1 MSTPN
6 FPETTIT
13 ALLGQ
18 AVGDAFGSPFE
29 FHKDAPA
36 LAERSMREG
45 RYLKGSEDCGLT
57 WDRCRMPGLYTD
69 DTQQA
74 LLLLWIWRELSVRGK
89 DPFHAAWG
97 RELFLRISQRMAQEE
112 VEGSTAFG
120 VHRGTGK
127 NFRSAISNWSKGEYP
142 PDTPGLG
149 AAMRVGPAAALFP
162 SSEPDRTLSTWIVE
176 VSSGTTGNKLAQ
188 ASAVMLALAVQGRG
202 PDPAV
207 PFGVTGA
214 SWGLLQ
220 AARVALDDGGV
231 ENLVAFASLHTTEKF
246 TGPASGFALTGVPF
260 ALHCAEKATSF
271 EDALLR
277 ACAHGGDT
285 DTVCAMVGCL
295 AALRFGRS
303 GIPAWM
309 LDGRDIGCGD
319 GGVGLVGKEH
329 LLDPSLW
336 HPIDTERKYVEMDC
350 AIQAAVRPPPP
361 PPPHKPRRVSRKR

>member
-1 MSTPN
+1 MI
-6 FPETTIT
+6 FPDQTIT
-13 ALLGQ
+13 ALLGL
-18 AVGDAFGSPFE
+18 AVGDAFGCPFE
-29 FHKDAPA
+29 FHEEAPA
-36 LAERSMREG
+36 LARRSQDEG
-45 RYLKGSEDCGLT
+45 RYLRGYEDCHLPIL
-57 WDRCRMPGLYTD
+57 RCRTPGLGSD

-74 LLLLWIWRELSVRGK
+74 LLLLWITRELSVRGK

-97 RELFLRISQRMAQEE
+97 RELFLRISERMAQEH
-112 VEGSTAFG
+112 VSGSNTAFG

-188 ASAVMLALAVQGRG
+188 AAAVMLALAVQGRG
-202 PDPAV
+202 PDPAI
-207 PFGVTGA
+207 PFGVTGT

-220 AARVALDDGGV
+220 AAREALDVGGV
-231 ENLVAFASLHTTEKF
+231 ENLVAFASMHTTEKF

-285 DTVCAMVGCL
+285 DTMCAMVGCL
-295 AALRFGRS
+295 AALRFGRPS
-303 GIPAWM
+303 IPAWM
-309 LDGRDIGCGD
+309 LDGLI
-319 GGVGLVGKEH
+319 GKEH

-361 PPPHKPRRVSRKR
+361 PPPPPHKPRKVSRKR